1 MQKRESDAKELYR
14 LIHGAITDSPLSP
27 AGIWGPIGVERGI
40 QEELLK
46 QTGIVSGKIISS
58 HLTNKDIDEY
68 FALCQLAQ
76 ANNVIATSDLNI
88 IERLLDRSTKN
99 GPNI

>member
-14 LIHGAITDSPLSP
+14 LIHGAITDSSLSP
-27 AGIWGPIGVERGI
+27 AGIWGA
-40 QEELLK
+40 
-46 QTGIVSGKIISS
+46 VSGKIISS